1 MEPESVQR
9 RCEIGKCILEGMGD
23 VEEQVKD
30 SIPRIAQLVRMQLRP
45 QLSGVA
51 AKLLTSTRLK
61 DFDVTWLYGP
71 LQAGSD
77 NSLRMRSSS
86 RPNSCRISKSNSFL
100 NKRPILKNRSISEM
114 MLHRSLS
121 ESSLLKQAVAILQA
135 QKFRGSGRRCNKP
148 GAGWATFDVT
158 SPFSLRRTSRE
169 NEKHIQ
175 FNEQVERCIALD
187 VNGDEDEELDSSSRK
202 ATSRASL
209 SVDSK
214 TIAMLPSTTLKNE
227 DSLEPP
233 EMAVKHTNFFLRDDL
248 EDDDANMDWQ
258 SPNAF
263 PNSKSSMVVTQE
275 QPQNLHTPGLSSSLD
290 GNSLGIIP
298 TSSGMVMPYEEQD
311 DVVSNSLFAKVANLV
326 NTAKDMAYVLWNVGR
341 EG

>member
-9 RCEIGKCILEGMGD
+9 RCEIRKCILEGMDD

-30 SIPRIAQLVRMQLRP
+30 SISRIAQLVRMKLRP

-51 AKLLTSTRLK
+51 AKLLISTRLK
-61 DFDVTWLYGP
+61 DFDVTRLYGP

-77 NSLRMRSSS
+77 SSLRMRSSS
-86 RPNSCRISKSNSFL
+86 RLNSCRISNSNSFL

-121 ESSLLKQAVAILQA
+121 ESSLLKHAVAILQA
-135 QKFRGSGRRCNKP
+135 QKFRGSGRRCNQP

-175 FNEQVERCIALD
+175 FNEQVERCIALE

-214 TIAMLPSTTLKNE
+214 TIAMLPCTMLRNE
-227 DSLEPP
+227 EDTLEPP
-233 EMAVKHTNFFLRDDL
+233 EMAVKHNNFFLGDDL

-263 PNSKSSMVVTQE
+263 PNSKDSMVVTQE
-275 QPQNLHTPGLSSSLD
+275 QLQNLHTPGLSSSLD
-290 GNSLGIIP
+290 GNS
-298 TSSGMVMPYEEQD
+298 
-311 DVVSNSLFAKVANLV
+311 
-326 NTAKDMAYVLWNVGR
+326 
-341 EG
+341 